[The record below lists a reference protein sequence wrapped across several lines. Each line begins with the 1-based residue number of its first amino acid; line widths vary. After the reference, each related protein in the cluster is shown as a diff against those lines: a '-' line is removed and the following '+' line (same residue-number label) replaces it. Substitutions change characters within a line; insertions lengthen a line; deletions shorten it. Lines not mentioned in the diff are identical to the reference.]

1 MLKSVLTLRRNNAVA
16 RLPGRKTKMGKSNK
30 FVHPEPHN
38 IMRPLMVKTN
48 IGGKYN
54 AKYK

>member
-1 MLKSVLTLRRNNAVA
+1 MPS
-16 RLPGRKTKMGKSNK
+16 PGYPVGRQILDKINE

-38 IMRPLMVKTN
+38 IMRPLMVKIN

>member
-1 MLKSVLTLRRNNAVA
+1 MPFPVNPVGRLKWAKVI
-16 RLPGRKTKMGKSNK
+16 K